1 MVFACKSGPG
11 VRPEDDRYPFCS
23 GDRLDRERLNSAT
36 TAAYDAGAK
45 LTTALCFDGVSDRA
59 RDDALEAAELNLRD
73 ALFHVQALRQPE
85 PPKVAPSMFA
95 TACDIATAGAPD
107 LIGMA
112 RVFGARL

>member
-1 MVFACKSGPG
+1 MS
-11 VRPEDDRYPFCS
+11 DRYPFCS
-23 GDRLDRERLNSAT
+23 GDRLDRAALEAAREATYSA
-36 TAAYDAGAK
+36 AAS
-45 LTTALCFDGVSDRA
+45 LTTATVFDGVSDQA

-95 TACDIATAGAPD
+95 TACEIATAGAPD

-112 RVFGARL
+112 RSFGGR